1 MSLTEHAAQVE
12 TNVRE
17 SDSNYCCRVLQRVC
31 VSVSIINFQKMP
43 ERCSRGYRYRHLPAI
58 WPFSHI
64 CKAQRPL
71 QRHLI
76 VSFSEP
82 YCKDNRAKQW
92 WDIWIESP
100 QQQRPDSNTTN
111 RPWRTARSRVT
122 SITHVVYFAYFYA
135 EQKKKHALRLKQRLS
150 TNKILSKS
158 KDYELLDS
166 QQKASFDM
174 GRFWGTG
181 CLTRQ

>member
-58 WPFSHI
+58 WPFSRI

-92 WDIWIESP
+92 WDIWIEGP

-135 EQKKKHALRLKQRLS
+135 EQKKKTCFAAETTTLHKQ
-150 TNKILSKS
+150 
-158 KDYELLDS
+158 DS
-166 QQKASFDM
+166 
-174 GRFWGTG
+174 
-181 CLTRQ
+181 